1 MNLDFLKAV
10 LERDARFDGRFV
22 YGVSS
27 TRIFC
32 RPSCASRRPKTE
44 NISIFESIDEAKD
57 AGFRACLRCKPQ
69 QWKLRFENA
78 SGRELENATGV
89 SAREFGE
96 KTRIERFKTEMQ
108 AGKSVLEAQNE
119 AGFGSSRALYERAPT
134 MLGMTPASYGKGG
147 AGAEIIFT
155 LARCELGFILV
166 ARTKIGVCSVALG
179 DDEESLETSLRT
191 EFFAAKIEREDD
203 NLRGEL
209 EIVLNSMKESMPS
222 PILSLDVRA
231 SAFQWRVWQEL
242 TRIGRGET
250 VSYGELAARMKIP
263 QSVRAVAAACGKNPV
278 ALVHPC
284 HRVVGKNGA

>member
-1 MNLDFLKAV
+1 
-10 LERDARFDGRFV
+10 
-22 YGVSS
+22 
-27 TRIFC
+27 
-32 RPSCASRRPKTE
+32 
-44 NISIFESIDEAKD
+44 
-57 AGFRACLRCKPQ
+57 
-69 QWKLRFENA
+69 
-78 SGRELENATGV
+78 
-89 SAREFGE
+89 
-96 KTRIERFKTEMQ
+96 
-108 AGKSVLEAQNE
+108 
-119 AGFGSSRALYERAPT
+119 

-155 LARCELGFILV
+155 LARCELGLILV
-166 ARTKIGVCSVALG
+166 ARTAIGVCSVALG
-179 DDEESLETSLRT
+179 DDDESLETALRN
-191 EFFAAKIEREDD
+191 EFFAAKIERDDD

-284 HRVVGKNGA
+284 HRVVGKNGALTGYRWGIERKRALLETEKQAL